1 MLNRRYL
8 VVSVV
13 LVLLVAVL
21 AGCGAGAA
29 AMPDRE
35 VTISIDEALA
45 AQDAAMAGML
55 TGQAEWTE
63 SQFSSLVTE
72 LLKQN
77 LGAGSPIQEV
87 KAWFMPEG
95 LVLAA
100 TLADGSQVVL
110 SGNVMVENNRIKLD
124 LKEAAAMGMVAAGP
138 VLDIVEGAI
147 NRALDAPELG
157 VAVNVATGDGTLSLG
172 LGQ

>member
-29 AMPDRE
+29 MLPDRE
-35 VTISIDEALA
+35 VTVSIDEALA
-45 AQDAAMAGML
+45 AQDAAMAGLL

-72 LLKQN
+72 LIKQN
-77 LGAGSPIQEV
+77 LGAGAPVQEV
-87 KAWFMPEG
+87 KAWFTPEG
-95 LVLAA
+95 IVVAA
-100 TLADGSQVVL
+100 ALADGSQVVL
-110 SGNVMVENNRIKLD
+110 AGDVMVENNRVKLD

-138 VLDIVEGAI
+138 VLDMVEGAI

-157 VAVNVATGDGTLSLG
+157 VAVAVDTGDGTLSLG